1 MIANSK
7 SGGWNMNIQVGD
19 LIEEADGSL
28 SIVKQITETNIAK
41 KKIAVCEFIVYE
53 IDSADDGDPL
63 WSMGVEEIT
72 KQKLWKVHKLN
83 ADA

>member
-19 LIEEADGSL
+19 LIEERNGSL

-41 KKIAVCEFIVYE
+41 KKIAICEFILYGT
-53 IDSADDGDPL
+53 DSEDDGDPL

-72 KQKLWKVHKLN
+72 KQESWKVHKLN

>member
-1 MIANSK
+1 MIANNK

-28 SIVKQITETNIAK
+28 SIIT
-41 KKIAVCEFIVYE
+41 KIKLGPTTGKEYAECEFIINE
-53 IDSADDGDPL
+53 NDGDPL

-72 KQKLWKVHKLN
+72 KQESWKVHKLN

>member
-1 MIANSK
+1 
-7 SGGWNMNIQVGD
+7 MNIQVGD

-28 SIVKQITETNIAK
+28 SIIT
-41 KKIAVCEFIVYE
+41 KIKLGRTTGKEYAECEFIINE
-53 IDSADDGDPL
+53 NDGDPL

-72 KQKLWKVHKLN
+72 KQESWKVHKLN